1 MRISEYYVKSKQQ
14 ILQKFD
20 GFMEKLFYLNTI
32 PEFITLERQSPV
44 ESDISSETQNYGH
57 FLSSVKIS
65 ESYVKP
71 KHRNISEA
79 CWSCSEIFLPEN
91 ITIVYNIGVQ
101 SPVRS
106 DFHHKKDK
114 IPVILDHQ

>member
-1 MRISEYYVKSKQQ
+1 
-14 ILQKFD
+14 
-20 GFMEKLFYLNTI
+20 MEKLFYLNTI

-71 KHRNISEA
+71 KHTNISEA
-79 CWSCSEIFLPEN
+79 CWSCSENFLPEN

-101 SPVRS
+101 SPVGS